1 MVTGAH
7 LAATNPYTFHP
18 YSPRYH
24 EILRGRLKLPVWD
37 YRKEFLEVLAKKQI
51 IVLVGETGSGKTTQV
66 RLLF

>member
-7 LAATNPYTFHP
+7 LAATNPYTFRP